1 MPVLNSSDEFS
12 QYILQKLQKPFRVKP
27 NGQDLALKIDKIIK
41 PKKEVKF

>member
-12 QYILQKLQKPFRVKP
+12 QYILQKLQQPFKVKIDSK
-27 NGQDLALKIDKIIK
+27 DLAMKIDKIIK